1 MDPFEARDAYVFDY
15 RMHEGSAMKVSHHF
29 AGHTGMPV
37 AIQTWVIEPGGFE
50 GFHRH
55 EGQAALQEFYQ
66 VLEGQATM
74 RVGERQYEL
83 GPGDSILADAGVDHD
98 LRNTGTDALRVLV
111 VWGPPG
117 DADFSAFGSH
127 QLAQRARAGG
137 VA

>member
-1 MDPFEARDAYVFDY
+1 MDPFEARDAHAFDY

-29 AGHTGMPV
+29 AGRTGMPV
-37 AIQTWVIEPGGFE
+37 AIQTCVIEAGGVE

-66 VLEGQATM
+66 VLENQARM
-74 RVGERQYEL
+74 RVGERDYEL

-98 LRNTGTDALRVLV
+98 LRNTGTDVLRVLV

-127 QLAQRARAGG
+127 QLAQQVRDG

>member
-1 MDPFEARDAYVFDY
+1 MDPFEARDAHAFDY

-55 EGQAALQEFYQ
+55 EGQGALQEFYQ
-66 VLEGQATM
+66 VIESRARM
-74 RVGERQYEL
+74 RVGERVYEL
-83 GPGDSILADAGVDHD
+83 GPGDSVLADAGVDHD
-98 LRNTGTDALRVLV
+98 LCNPDGTDLRVLT

-117 DADFSAFGSH
+117 AADFSDFGSH
-127 QLAQRARAGG
+127 QIAQRGHPGG
-137 VA
+137 LA

>member
-1 MDPFEARDAYVFDY
+1 M
-15 RMHEGSAMKVSHHF
+15 
-29 AGHTGMPV
+29 
-37 AIQTWVIEPGGFE
+37 
-50 GFHRH
+50 
-55 EGQAALQEFYQ
+55 
-66 VLEGQATM
+66 LEGQATM
-74 RVGERQYEL
+74 RVGEREYEL
-83 GPGDSILADAGVDHD
+83 GPGDSILADAGVDHA